1 MDNEERK
8 FEPQFKPAVQTG
20 LPAAYL
26 KEDAPKIKAA
36 FTQPG
41 IYEVRLGSGKW
52 MRFENTLKNGD
63 VNGLWKT
70 RTCLN

>member
-36 FTQPG
+36 FTQL
-41 IYEVRLGSGKW
+41 ESMRSDLEAASG
-52 MRFENTLKNGD
+52 
-63 VNGLWKT
+63 
-70 RTCLN
+70 